1 MQVLNTIA
9 FNEYHVSYMS
19 QKLTTGTPLLNSQL
33 EDRGKSGRYW
43 ELGGYNGTCFFF
55 QGCSISFLLAY
66 KLCITQSK
74 FIWSINQN
82 LNRNRDQWSMVR
94 TKFGDLSFTLVL
106 YANHF
111 IISHWLTG
119 HCQEAILALRM
130 SFSDRCYCGGVHH
143 KKEWMYGLS
152 DMSKKV
158 LILERC
164 PLVEIQL

>member
-1 MQVLNTIA
+1 MQVLNTNA
-9 FNEYHVSYMS
+9 FNGCHVSYMS

-33 EDRGKSGRYW
+33 EDRGKW
-43 ELGGYNGTCFFF
+43 PLLGGRGVTWHLFFF
-55 QGCSISFLLAY
+55 SGMQYSFFLAC

-82 LNRNRDQWSMVR
+82 LNRNRDQWSMVS
-94 TKFGDLSFTLVL
+94 TKFGDLSFTLIL

-119 HCQEAILALRM
+119 HCQEAILAVGM

-143 KKEWMYGLS
+143 KKEWIYGLS
-152 DMSKKV
+152 DTTKKV
-158 LILERC
+158 FILERC